1 MGTLARDEHSFLA
14 SEIFSLPYLQRP
26 AAVRFGD
33 SAALPFR
40 EGDKTA
46 QAAWKGKHGVK
57 GTEGRAAS
65 YIYQVVCPR
74 AGVVW
79 GMPIK
84 T

>member
-1 MGTLARDEHSFLA
+1 MQDEHSFLA
-14 SEIFSLPYLQRP
+14 SEIFSLPYLQSP

-33 SAALPFR
+33 SAVLSFG
-40 EGDKTA
+40 ESDKTA
-46 QAAWKGKHGVK
+46 RAVWKGKHAGK
-57 GTEGRAAS
+57 GTKGRAVS
-65 YIYQVVCPR
+65 FIYQVVCPR

>member
-1 MGTLARDEHSFLA
+1 MRDEHSFLA
-14 SEIFSLPYLQRP
+14 SEIFSLPYLQSP

-33 SAALPFR
+33 SAVLSF
-40 EGDKTA
+40 EESDKTA
-46 QAAWKGKHGVK
+46 RAAWKGKHAGK
-57 GTEGRAAS
+57 GTGGRAVF
-65 YIYQVVCPR
+65 YIYQVACPR